1 MQISENFYNV
11 EERKIEKMTVG
22 VVGIG
27 LIGGS
32 LAKAYKKN
40 GQWSVLGFDANPT
53 VLKLAEM
60 AHDLD
65 GELNEKTI
73 AQCDLIY
80 IALYPK
86 AAVEYLRKMSPFI
99 SKKTMVI
106 DCCGTKKDICK
117 AGFALAEK
125 FGFTFVGGHPMAGRH
140 QSGYKYSMEELFS
153 DAYMIIVPPNFNDID
168 LLQRVKNLVEP
179 LGLRAVSVTSAEQH
193 DEIIAYTSQLAHVVS
208 NAYIKSPTAKV
219 HKGFSAGSY
228 RDLTRVAWLNEDM
241 WTELFMEN
249 REHLLKEVNTIIDS
263 LVEYKEALEQTDSDK
278 MRMLLEE
285 GRKRKE
291 EVDKF

>member
-1 MQISENFYNV
+1 MKNSNTV
-11 EERKIEKMTVG
+11 KTEKMTVG

-40 GQWSVLGFDANPT
+40 GQWEVLGYDANHT
-53 VLKLAEM
+53 VQKLAEM
-60 AHDLD
+60 AQDLD
-65 GELNEKTI
+65 GELNEESI
-73 AQCDLIY
+73 GRCDLIY
-80 IALYPK
+80 IALYPN
-86 AAVEYLRKMSPFI
+86 AAVEYLEKMAPHI
-99 SKKTMVI
+99 SKNAMVI
-106 DCCGTKKDICK
+106 DCCGTKKDICE

-125 FGFTFVGGHPMAGRH
+125 FGFTFVGGHPMAGKH
-140 QSGYKYSMEELFS
+140 QSGYKYSTEELFG
-153 DAYMIIVPPNFNDID
+153 DAYMVVVPPNFNDID
-168 LLQRVKNLVEP
+168 LLQRVKDLMEP

-249 REHLLKEVNTIIDS
+249 KENLLKEVSGIIDS
-263 LVEYKEALEQTDSDK
+263 LTEYKEALENEDSER
-278 MRMLLEE
+278 MRRLLED